1 MGFKDTF
8 GVEYSDDRQTLLK
21 CPNGLTG
28 CYCVSPLVTT
38 IGKEAFKGCDL
49 ITDITFSSSIKTI
62 ESNAFDDCKSLEN
75 IRFDGSIEEWLMIDI
90 KGYMNKSYDLFI
102 NGKLLTDVVITGTNK
117 DIKNNAFYY
126 CRSLKH
132 IEIQEGVKT
141 IGKSAF
147 NKTNICGDLYLP
159 NSIELIDTFAFLGC
173 TKLRSISIPYIAWR
187 MGKGVFR
194 YCDNLEKVE
203 IRGKRER
210 KEEEFYTIDGVV
222 FHNAEQIRFFLSNKE
237 GAHWDESRY
246 GQKLYH
252 YPCGRKAKTYII
264 PPETESIEDYAFT
277 GVSNLLIVFK
287 EYIRIGKNTFLDA
300 KVKILIPIGSRESFV
315 RGGYPNDCLEEID
328 VESFIG
334 GKGFISELPTQITLN
349 PYRLL
354 GIFSNASLKEITA
367 NKTKI
372 ARYASVGKSVA
383 FGADMDGILPPVDR
397 NEASTEK
404 AFADLSLSQDKLRH
418 ALFWFVKDTDFDE
431 IALGHLNAGNIDK
444 AQELFE
450 KRENWSS
457 LMNRGVLSFV
467 SGKLGEAIG
476 YIMKVIHNDSH
487 RSSLLLACCDDSFS
501 MQKTEISNL
510 FINSLKSE
518 IDENTLLSALYYNG
532 LYEEANRLR
541 SGRADSIKAKINAE
555 IEKSNQADPDKP
567 DASYQ
572 AGLLLMNNAKQAIE
586 ELKRLLGSDEMQYQL
601 TVDNVAKRILQ
612 CSINYH
618 NAAGKN
624 VDYEKALSLAEYAE
638 SIAVGK
644 LVKERCAENLR
655 VMKEN
660 SLHAKTKEDEKIL
673 IDKLNSTKNTPASL
687 DASLQLVK
695 DCRPMLKKLRETLGE
710 HDNYY
715 LNLSSSVANV
725 ALGMVIKVVNGFQNK
740 RNSRRKRKMVEEALE
755 AMEIIGGIDMT
766 PEARMHFQKNERTL
780 KDIAFSLNLHKQTF
794 WDFIFDHPLIYMILV
809 FGIIG
814 AVIGAFSNEG
824 DSIWESIGAGFGG
837 GCGFGFFGWVLCLI
851 TGRIRY

>member
-1 MGFKDTF
+1 MTFKDTF
-8 GVEYSDDRQTLLK
+8 GVEYSEDRLTLLK
-21 CPNGLTG
+21 CPTSLAGSYT
-28 CYCVSPLVTT
+28 VSPMTNS

-49 ITDITFSSSIKTI
+49 ITDISFSSSIKTI
-62 ESNAFDDCKSLEN
+62 ERYAFDGCRSLNKIYYEGTIDEW
-75 IRFDGSIEEWLMIDI
+75 IRMEI
-90 KGYMNKSYDLFI
+90 KAFLNNGYDLFI
-102 NGKLLTDVVITGTNK
+102 NGELLTDLVIKG
-117 DIKNNAFYY
+117 DIKEIKDNAFYY
-126 CRSLKH
+126 CQSLKS
-132 IEIQEGVKT
+132 IEIQNGVEI
-141 IGKSAF
+141 IGDSAF
-147 NKTNICGDLYLP
+147 NKSNISGDVYLP
-159 NSIELIDTFAFLGC
+159 DSIKRVGNFAFLSC
-173 TKLRSISIPYIAWR
+173 KRLKSISIPNSATIC
-187 MGKGVFR
+187 GGIVR
-194 YCDNLEKVE
+194 YCDILETLVV
-203 IRGKRER
+203 RGGKREHGVL
-210 KEEEFYTIDGVV
+210 YHYSIDNVLFENTETLRISYV
-222 FHNAEQIRFFLSNKE
+222 DKE
-237 GAHWDESRY
+237 GKRGEQRSWGAALC
-246 GQKLYH
+246 Q
-252 YPCGRKAKTYII
+252 YPCGRKATKYII
-264 PPETESIEDYAFT
+264 PDEVHFLEDYAFA
-277 GVSNLLIVFK
+277 GVKNLTIVCSKFFGA
-287 EYIRIGKNTFLDA
+287 RKNTFLNA
-300 KVKILIPIGSRESFV
+300 KVKILVPYGTKQKFIDAD
-315 RGGYPNDCLEEID
+315 YPKDAIEEID
-328 VESFIG
+328 IENYLNRNNTIDIPKQVAI
-334 GKGFISELPTQITLN
+334 N

-354 GIFSNASLKEITA
+354 GVFSNASLKEITA
-367 NKTKI
+367 NKTKL

-383 FGADMDGILPPVDR
+383 FGADMDGILPPVNR
-397 NEASTEK
+397 NETSIEK
-404 AFADLSLSQDKLRH
+404 AFADLSLSQDKLKH

-467 SGKLGEAIG
+467 LGKLGEAIG
-476 YIMKVIHNDSH
+476 YIMKVIHNDGY
-487 RSSLLLACCDDSFS
+487 RSSLLLACCGDSFS
-501 MQKTEISNL
+501 MQETEISNL

-518 IDENTLLSALYYNG
+518 IDENALLSALYYNG
-532 LYEEANRLR
+532 LYEEANCLK
-541 SGRADSIKAKINAE
+541 SEKIDSIKAKINAE
-555 IEKSNQADPDKP
+555 NEKSNQTDPDNS

-572 AGLLLMNNAKQAIE
+572 AGLVLMNNTKQAIE
-586 ELKRLLGSDEMQYQL
+586 ELKRLLGSDDMQYQL

-618 NAAGKN
+618 NSAGKN
-624 VDYEKALSLAEYAE
+624 VDYEKALSLAKYAE

-644 LVKERCAENLR
+644 LVKERCTENLR
-655 VMKEN
+655 IIKEN
-660 SLHAKTKEDEKIL
+660 GLHAKTKEDEKLL

-710 HDNYY
+710 QDNYY
-715 LNLSSSVANV
+715 LNLSSSVSNV
-725 ALGMVIKVVNGFQNK
+725 ALGMVIKVVNDLQNK